1 MIVVSDTSPL
11 RALSAIG
18 RLDLIP
24 AIFGEAF
31 LPPAVMQELLV
42 PVKHLPVFVADDF
55 PFLVMRRPLDVQRVS
70 ELHLRLN
77 SGEAEAISLAL
88 ELRADAILID
98 ERLGRREAEKLG
110 LRAIGVLGILAD
122 AKHRGLVVSLT
133 PLIAELRAKIG
144 FRISAELL
152 EMVLRDAGEFGGL
165 K

>member
-24 AIFGEAF
+24 ALFGEAF

-42 PVKHLPVFVADDF
+42 PVPDLPLFVAEDI

-122 AKHRGLVVSLT
+122 AKQRGLIESLS
-133 PLIAELRAKIG
+133 PQIEQLRSRIG
-144 FRISAELL
+144 FRISEELL
-152 EMVLRDAGEFGGL
+152 NRVLRDVGESAS
-165 K
+165 